1 MQDDLGL
8 YYYPDPNDKRTRVY
22 VRAHGG
28 SVEFRLWRAD
38 RPEVWERHEWVPLEI
53 IRHAA
58 GMYRDM
64 GRDADPLVLYDES
77 VARALL
83 KAN

>member
-22 VRAHGG
+22 VRAQGG

-38 RPEVWERHEWVPLEI
+38 RPEVWERHEWVPLEV

-64 GRDADPLVLYDES
+64 GRETDPLKLYDES

>member
-22 VRAHGG
+22 VRSQGG

-64 GRDADPLVLYDES
+64 GREADPLKLYDEA

>member
-22 VRAHGG
+22 VRSQGG

-38 RPEVWERHEWVPLEI
+38 RPEVWERHEWVPLEV

-64 GRDADPLVLYDES
+64 GREADPLKLYDEA